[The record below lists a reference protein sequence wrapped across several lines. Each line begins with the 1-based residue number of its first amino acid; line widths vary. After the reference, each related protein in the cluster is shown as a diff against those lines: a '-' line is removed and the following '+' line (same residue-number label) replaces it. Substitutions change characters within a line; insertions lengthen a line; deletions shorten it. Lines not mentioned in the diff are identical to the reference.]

1 MQATLQ
7 TVPTA
12 HPSSHVRLVLESFD
26 SAEECSFHHWIE
38 VCKLVDE
45 GDVPGGLNDIENIPE
60 LEPAVRNYS
69 ATWN

>member
-12 HPSSHVRLVLESFD
+12 HTPTHVRLALESFD

-45 GDVPGGLNDIENIPE
+45 GDMPGGLNDTEMILEE
-60 LEPAVRNYS
+60 EPA
-69 ATWN
+69 AWN

>member
-12 HPSSHVRLVLESFD
+12 HPSTHVRLVLESFD
-26 SAEECSFHHWIE
+26 SAEECSFHHWLE

-45 GDVPGGLNDIENIPE
+45 GDVPAEPTDAEMIAE
-60 LEPAVRNYS
+60 LEPA
-69 ATWN
+69 AWN